1 VVFFKQ
7 RGEGVKKVLIAD
19 TTASLVQAVAA
30 NLKGKVE
37 IHKCQDGTKLLLLVQ
52 KLQPDIL
59 LLDLHLPG
67 INGIDALHTLRSSGC
82 NLPVVATGY
91 IRNDY
96 VCARLSQL
104 QVTMFYCKPCS
115 AGAVAA
121 TVLELAEGERVL
133 PQNPE
138 NIVRHILLNLGFRMG
153 LGRFFCIEQAIMLKL
168 QGEDGSITKCVY
180 PKVAKLCGGNTPQV
194 EKAIRDGIKETFRQG
209 NPAVWQMYFPPGKA
223 GETVC
228 PSNDVF
234 LTRIAFAVQEQ
245 LQMQSAQGVQM
256 KIG

>member
-1 VVFFKQ
+1 M
-7 RGEGVKKVLIAD
+7 KKLLIAD
-19 TTASLVQAVAA
+19 TSASFMQAVSG
-30 NLKGKVE
+30 NLKGKIE
-37 IHKCQDGTKLLLLVQ
+37 IHKCQDGSQLLLLVQ
-52 KLQPDIL
+52 KLHPDIL

-67 INGIDALHTLRSSGC
+67 INGMDALHTLRSSG
-82 NLPVVATGY
+82 NYLPVVATGY
-91 IRNDY
+91 ISNDY
-96 VCARLSQL
+96 VCARLTQL
-104 QVTMFYCKPCS
+104 QVEMFYCKPCS

-121 TVLELAEGERVL
+121 TVLELAEGNQLLV
-133 PQNPE
+133 QTPE

-168 QGEDGSITKCVY
+168 QGEDGGITKCVY

-194 EKAIRDGIKETFRQG
+194 EKAIRDGIKDTFRQG
-209 NPAVWQMYFPPGKA
+209 NPAVWQMYFPPGRA
-223 GETVC
+223 GETLC

-245 LQMQSAQGVQM
+245 LQMQSLKDAQM